1 MLDKKSTQRIK
12 DYVINNCEKISVKGG
27 RCRYNFRCQMNAVND
42 ALNSNQPTLGM
53 CVCINDKNC
62 FIHFVNISKNNT
74 YIDNTLGQ
82 WSMTYNY
89 YLIKIIEKK
98 DFMNIN
104 DIFTKFRKELHQKL
118 PLYLRVVNTV
128 EF

>member
-12 DYVINNCEKISVKGG
+12 DYVISTGKKITVKSG

-42 ALNSNQPTLGM
+42 ALCSGQTTVGM
-53 CVCINDKNC
+53 CVCINSDNC

-74 YIDNTLGQ
+74 FIDNTLGQ
-82 WSMTYNY
+82 WSVKYKY
-89 YLIKIIEKK
+89 YLVKIIEKK
-98 DFMNIN
+98 DFLNIN
-104 DIFTKFRKELHQKL
+104 DIFLKYRKELHQKL
-118 PLYLRVVNTV
+118 PLYLRMVNTI